1 MNSPV
6 TAPHHPLA
14 TRIGLVAAALFTL
27 SVSLWSLFG
36 GAGAS
41 PDLSASGSEGEESS
55 VVAARRYVL
64 ARPFDALG
72 WLAWVGASGQMSN
85 RPLPTEAEAK
95 VNIAVRLAPVDPQVI
110 RSSALVLA
118 ARGNNRAALA
128 QLGAL
133 ARSGGE
139 DGGAALAAMLPMI
152 GTTEFRDFIAQGLQ
166 QDDRIVPG
174 LLMQACR
181 SGVDLAS
188 LAAFAEQVVGVRSIP
203 DDVVRCIGERA
214 IDGNQVPFA
223 YWLWLNGT
231 ARLPTRISHV
241 INGDFESDAMTG
253 IFDWQINPGGEYR
266 EGFSARIQKSDV
278 RERGNV
284 LAVRFNGRSL
294 KGPIGQQVLA
304 LGEGEYA
311 LRYLSQ
317 PSTKANA
324 VPLIWQVSC
333 LRSNTILTSGARRTQ
348 QLDANWSVVTVNFI
362 VAAECTGQ
370 RLSLDVTGRLEAAD
384 GGRGSINFDDI
395 GITRIGAR

>member
-1 MNSPV
+1 M

-14 TRIGLVAAALFTL
+14 ARIGPVVAAVFTL
-27 SVSLWSLFG
+27 SVTFWSLFG
-36 GAGAS
+36 GAGAN
-41 PDLSASGSEGEESS
+41 PDLTASGSGGEESS
-55 VVAARRYVL
+55 VVAAKRYVL

-72 WLAWVGASGQMSN
+72 WLAWVGSSGQVSI

-95 VNIAVRLAPVDPQVI
+95 VNIAVRLA
-110 RSSALVLA
+110 
-118 ARGNNRAALA
+118 
-128 QLGAL
+128 L
-133 ARSGGE
+133 ARSGGD

-152 GTTEFRDFIAQGLQ
+152 STAEFHDFIAQGLQ
-166 QDDRIVPG
+166 QDDRIVTG

-181 SGVDLAS
+181 SSVDLAS
-188 LAAFAEQVVGVRSIP
+188 LAAFAAQVVGVRSIP
-203 DDVVRCIGERA
+203 DEVVRCIGERA
-214 IDGNQVPFA
+214 IEGNQVPFA

-253 IFDWQINPGGEYR
+253 IFDWRINPGGEYR

-324 VPLIWQVSC
+324 VPLVWQVSC
-333 LRSNTILTSGARRTQ
+333 LRSNTVLTSGARHIEP
-348 QLDANWSVVTVNFI
+348 LDANWSVATVNFI
-362 VAAECTGQ
+362 VPAQCTGQ
-370 RLSLDVTGRLEAAD
+370 KLSLDVTGRLDAAD